1 AGCAICEKAL
11 LSWSTMKILYSVAS
25 LLLLVRVHPVLAFSI
40 DASAEVAAA
49 RPEVEVEFDLDAE
62 SKAQWGGYAGS
73 RSDRPVLE
81 GRSGSMGMKIRPLGG
96 TKIKSAAPMSTVLTP
111 EGFNFGRGT
120 AYVTTQDVEVGDE
133 LLSLPMSQVMS
144 VGSASRGRVGLLLEA
159 NPDLPPAIALGLHLL
174 EERALGAAS
183 NFSEFVSALPTADS
197 INSTLFYSEE
207 ELKEMEGS
215 QLQRFTLGRA
225 QAVETFY
232 DALAQPVTSREAVDP
247 PIFKKE
253 EFTLDKFRWAMGVVW
268 SSTFQYGQ
276 TEDEVVLAPVLD
288 TIGICTELDEEDNEA
303 CPETRIKMD
312 TSTQRLVV
320 YASVSYLKGQEVR
333 LSMPRKSSTHLMLN
347 NGFARAR
354 ASKLDKVD
362 LTVTL
367 DPSDTL
373 APLKNYLL
381 QTQLN
386 ETVNAT
392 YGFFYG
398 SSKIDDAISTS
409 LKMKLLSGA
418 ELSRYKELLTPT
430 EDEEERR
437 IVSLRNEFVFTR
449 AVISTCTT
457 LLKQYPTTIEQDQKT
472 LAGLSYK
479 DDVRSIRKA
488 HVQRVLIMEK
498 QILNET
504 MGLALEQ
511 WKGLVF
517 SSNPNL
523 QEV

>member
-1 AGCAICEKAL
+1 
-11 LSWSTMKILYSVAS
+11 MKVLYSIAS
-25 LLLLVRVHPVLAFSI
+25 LLLLVGVHPVSAFSI

-49 RPEVEVEFDLDAE
+49 RPEVEVEFDLDPE
-62 SKAQWGGYAGS
+62 SKAQWGGYAAS

-81 GRSGSMGMKIRPLGG
+81 GRTGPMGMKIRPLGG
-96 TKIKSAAPMSTVLTP
+96 AKVKPAIPMSTVLKP

-120 AYVTTQDVEVGDE
+120 AYVTTEDMEEGGE
-133 LLSLPMSQVMS
+133 LLSLPMSNVMS
-144 VGSASRGRVGLLLEA
+144 VASAARGRVGLLLEV

-183 NFSEFVSALPTADS
+183 NFSEFIATLPTVEA

-207 ELKEMEGS
+207 EMKEMEGS

-225 QAVETFY
+225 QAVEAFY
-232 DALAQPVTSREAVDP
+232 EALLQPVTSREAVDP

-253 EFTLDKFRWAMGVVW
+253 EFTLDQFRWAMGVVW
-268 SSTFQYGQ
+268 SSIFQFGEN
-276 TEDEVVLAPVLD
+276 EDEVVLAPVLD
-288 TIGICTELDEEDNEA
+288 TIGICTALDEQGDEA
-303 CPETRIKMD
+303 CPKTRIKLD

-320 YASVSYLKGQEVR
+320 YASAPYTKGQEVR
-333 LSMPRKSSTHLMLN
+333 LSMSGKSSTQLMLS
-347 NGFARAR
+347 NGFARDR
-354 ASKLDKVD
+354 ASKLDKLD

-386 ETVNAT
+386 ESVNAT

-398 SSKIDDAISTS
+398 SAQIDDAISTS

-418 ELSRYKELLTPT
+418 ELSRYKELLTPA
-430 EDEEERR
+430 EDEEDRR

-457 LLKQYPTTIEQDQKT
+457 LLNQYPTTIEQDQRILT
-472 LAGLSYK
+472 QLSDN
-479 DDVRSIRKA
+479 DDVESIRKTN
-488 HVQRVLIMEK
+488 VQRILIMEK
-498 QILNET
+498 QILQDT
-504 MGLALEQ
+504 MDNALEE
-511 WKGLVF
+511 WKGLVY
-517 SSNPNL
+517 SSHPNL